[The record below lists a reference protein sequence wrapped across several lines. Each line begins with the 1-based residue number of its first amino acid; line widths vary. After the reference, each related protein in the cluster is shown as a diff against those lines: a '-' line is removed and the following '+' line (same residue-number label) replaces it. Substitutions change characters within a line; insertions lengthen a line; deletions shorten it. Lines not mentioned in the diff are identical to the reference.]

1 MRKFFL
7 CAFFFL
13 VGLGLGYYIGNE
25 TASTDKETTSTETS
39 ENIEENIDNSI
50 VEPDIAVVSAGTDKE
65 TTSTETSKNTTK
77 SIQQTDITMVSYKHN
92 GDDTRA
98 TISLKNNTTKD
109 IEQVQFR
116 IIYYDMN
123 NNQIDYR
130 DFSVYTDIAPDLT
143 KQIEISILGDFFEY
157 HYYKSKK
164 YSLLDESSTPYK
176 IQYQLLGYKN

>member
-25 TASTDKETTSTETS
+25 TASTDKETPSIESS
-39 ENIEENIDNSI
+39 E
-50 VEPDIAVVSAGTDKE
+50 
-65 TTSTETSKNTTK
+65 NTTK

-92 GDDTRA
+92 CDDIQA

-109 IEQVQFR
+109 IKQVQFR

-143 KQIEISILGDFFEY
+143 KQIEISKLGDYWEY

-164 YSLLDESSTPYK
+164 YSSYNRSSTPYK

>member
-25 TASTDKETTSTETS
+25 TASTDKETS
-39 ENIEENIDNSI
+39 
-50 VEPDIAVVSAGTDKE
+50 
-65 TTSTETSKNTTK
+65 STETSKNTTK

-92 GDDTRA
+92 GDDYQA

-130 DFSVYTDIAPDLT
+130 DFNVYTDIAPGLT
-143 KQIEISILGDFFEY
+143 KQIEISKLGEFREY
-157 HYYKSKK
+157 HYYKSQK
-164 YSLLDESSTPYK
+164 YYLFEKSSTPYK

>member
-25 TASTDKETTSTETS
+25 TASTDKGTTSKETS
-39 ENIEENIDNSI
+39 ENIEEDTDNSI
-50 VEPDIAVVSAGTDKE
+50 AEPGIEVFSVPARKG
-65 TTSTETSKNTTK
+65 TTSTKSSKNTTK

-92 GDDTRA
+92 GDDYQA

-109 IEQVQFR
+109 IKQVQFR
-116 IIYYDMN
+116 IIYYDMD

-130 DFSVYTDIAPDLT
+130 DFSETTEIAPV
-143 KQIEISILGDFFEY
+143 
-157 HYYKSKK
+157 
-164 YSLLDESSTPYK
+164 
-176 IQYQLLGYKN
+176 